1 MDHSV
6 EQASDNFSEGIGQLF
21 QSWGLQKSIGSVF
34 ALLYLREG
42 PTSLEDIAAGLS
54 MSKGNVSLNIREA
67 ERLGLVSKIWLK
79 GDRRD
84 YYEAEASLWK
94 IVRRVSRERQKR
106 EFDFAV
112 ETVKESLEALPFKN
126 KDTEVVFARK
136 RLKALDS
143 FLKSVNR
150 MVNSVLSL
158 ETLRGATVNCP
169 VLKHI
174 PRKKRAVTE

>member
-21 QSWGLQKSIGSVF
+21 QSWGLQKSMGSVF
-34 ALLYLREG
+34 ALLYLKEG
-42 PTSLEDIAAGLS
+42 PTSLDEIAHGLS

-67 ERLGLVSKIWLK
+67 ERLGLVRKIWQK

-84 YYEAEASLWK
+84 YYEAEDNLWK

-112 ETVKESLEALPFKN
+112 ETVKESIDALPPKS
-126 KDTEVVFARK
+126 KDAEAVFARR
-136 RLKALDS
+136 RLKALGS

-158 ETLRGATVNCP
+158 ETLRGATVNYP

-174 PRKKRAVTE
+174 PRRNRTSTE